1 MGTNTEK
8 KQRRIKG
15 WRNQYPNGKNR
26 IKKVK
31 VGNRVGYYQSV
42 GFKMKGG
49 FLALVVL
56 IVALGVI
63 SYQKAS
69 SGMIEKYEQSTNNTL
84 AMTRKYFEVV
94 INGVA
99 SKAAQLNTNGT
110 INQYYGGKYKDD
122 PFREYKSIEEI
133 QKTIVSIISEDKFI
147 NEIYLF
153 ANYGQGIFSEGIL
166 EGDYY
171 EGFSKTPEGS
181 KLLDSFDNEIWAGYH
196 SYLDERTG
204 VATADYSL
212 SCIANLKNSVYSNI
226 GFIVIDIDMD
236 MVKDAF
242 REMNLDEGS
251 IVGFITEDDKEVLIG
266 EGNEEFSFL
275 SQRFF
280 HESRENQPED
290 GSKSEGI
297 RTVSYQNSNY
307 RYIYSLNGEGGIS
320 VCALIPEAAIIKQ
333 AQEMKSVTVVIVVV
347 ACLIA
352 GIIGTLLS
360 TGISGA
366 IRKTNQF
373 LSTASSGDLT
383 GVLSM
388 KRKDEFSLL
397 SLELN
402 NMISGMKELVGKM
415 ALVSGGVNTASDHVV
430 DSAELLLT
438 STIDITNTVNDI
450 SGGVV
455 QQAQDVEGCLMK
467 MEELSNQVNR
477 MIENTVKINVSAK
490 DTRSMVSRGMI
501 IMGELGGRA
510 EDTNRITHNVID
522 NIEALDVQSAD
533 INKFVDVIN
542 EISEQTK
549 LLSLNASIE
558 AARAGEHGR
567 GFAVVAHEINKLAE
581 QSNKA
586 SHEIA
591 NIMENIRVQTRKTV
605 GTAREAE
612 EILKLQK
619 KALAATEEAFKVI
632 DRNVGN
638 LADSLV
644 IVMDGIEEVKNTK
657 DDTLSAIESIS
668 AISEETASA
677 AEELS
682 ATAENQ
688 LKVVEALN
696 VASGKLQE
704 NAEDLKDKIKAF
716 KI

>member
-8 KQRRIKG
+8 RERREKG
-15 WRNQYPNGKNR
+15 RRNQASNGENGVKK
-26 IKKVK
+26 KKVEK
-31 VGNRVGYYQSV
+31 RVRFYQSV
-42 GFKMKGG
+42 GFKMIGG
-49 FLALVVL
+49 FMALVVL

-69 SGMIEKYEQSTNNTL
+69 FGMIDKYEQSTHNAL
-84 AMTRKYFEVV
+84 AMTSKYFEVV
-94 INGVA
+94 INEVA
-99 SKAAQLNTNGT
+99 SKTAQLNSNST
-110 INQYYGGKYKDD
+110 INEYYGGKYKDD
-122 PFREYKSIEEI
+122 PYREYKSIDEM
-133 QKTIVSIISEDKFI
+133 QKTIISIISADKFI

-153 ANYGQGIFSEGIL
+153 ANYGQGISSGGIL
-166 EGDYY
+166 EDGYY
-171 EGFSKTPEGS
+171 EGFSKTPEGG
-181 KLLDSFDNEIWAGYH
+181 KLLDSFDNEIWVGYH

-204 VATADYSL
+204 VTSSDYSL

-242 REMNLDEGS
+242 HEMNLGEGS
-251 IVGFITEDDKEVLIG
+251 IIGFITEDDKEVLVG
-266 EGNEEFSFL
+266 AEDEKFSFL
-275 SQRFF
+275 SQGFF
-280 HESRENQPED
+280 SESREKLPED
-290 GSKSEGI
+290 GSKTEGI
-297 RTVSYQNSNY
+297 RTVTYQNSKY
-307 RYIYSLNGEGGIS
+307 RFIYSMNGEGGIS
-320 VCALIPEAAIIKQ
+320 VCALIPEATIIKQ
-333 AQEMKSVTVVIVVV
+333 AQEVKSVTVIIVVV

-352 GIIGTLLS
+352 GVIATLLS
-360 TGISGA
+360 TGIAGA

-373 LSTASSGDLT
+373 LSEASSGDLT

-397 SLELN
+397 STEIN
-402 NMISGMKELVGKM
+402 HMISGMKELVGKM
-415 ALVSGGVNTASDHVV
+415 ALVSGGVNTASEHVV
-430 DSAELLLT
+430 DSADLLLT
-438 STIDITNTVNDI
+438 STKDITNSVNDI

-477 MIENTVKINVSAK
+477 MIENTVKINASAK
-490 DTRSMVSRGMI
+490 DTRLVVSRGML

-510 EDTNRITHNVID
+510 EDTNRITHNVVD
-522 NIEALDVQSAD
+522 NIEALDEQSVD
-533 INKFVDVIN
+533 IVKFVDVIN

-567 GFAVVAHEINKLAE
+567 GFAVVAQEINKLAE
-581 QSNKA
+581 QSTKA
-586 SHEIA
+586 SQEIA
-591 NIMENIRVQTRKTV
+591 NIMEHIRVQTRKTV

-612 EILKLQK
+612 GILELQK
-619 KALAATEEAFKVI
+619 KALAATEEAFEVI
-632 DRNVGN
+632 DRNVGS
-638 LADSLV
+638 LADSLAIV
-644 IVMDGIEEVKNTK
+644 IAGIEEVKNAK
-657 DDTLSAIESIS
+657 DDTLGAIESIS

-682 ATAENQ
+682 ATADNQ

-704 NAEDLKDKIKAF
+704 NAEDLKDKIKVF
-716 KI
+716 QI